1 MRVLCCLDGTNAAQI
16 AKATEMLLAAPPLAI
31 AILHVIDTGPRR
43 DMDRIRDRFF
53 RSRARHLPHE
63 EEMLETEKKSA
74 QEVLDAGRG
83 YLADAET
90 MEREGRPEREIVNV
104 AAEWKADVVLI
115 CARAIYGGKPVIGP
129 RSVGHVARFVL
140 DHAPCPV
147 FLVRPLAREQ
157 FPIAR

>member
-16 AKATEMLLAAPPLAI
+16 AKATEMLAVAQPRAI

-53 RSRARHLPHE
+53 RSKARHLPHE

-74 QEVLDAGRG
+74 QEILDAGRG

-90 MEREGRPEREIVNV
+90 IEREGRPEREIVNV
-104 AAEWKADVVLI
+104 AAEWNADLVLI
-115 CARAIYGGKPVIGP
+115 CSRAVYGGKVAIGP

-157 FPIAR
+157 FPISR